1 VTKQDKPDEI
11 IEDLESLKNLFDEPQ
26 ATADPDFPDV
36 PVLNDALEEDNQ
48 DAGISADTFKALLD
62 DTWQESVEEVLDKA
76 RQTIAQNSAEW
87 FPDDTDEL
95 AQALKVRIDVSV
107 KAWLAETL
115 QANISGLRTHIVQAL
130 SEELLSHLH
139 QRLGSKDPN
148 DQNSDQT
155 SDQKNDKQ
163 KDT

>member
-1 VTKQDKPDEI
+1 VTNQDKPDEI
-11 IEDLESLKNLFDEPQ
+11 IEDLESLKDLFDESQ
-26 ATADPDFPDV
+26 ATTDPEFPDV
-36 PVLNDALEEDNQ
+36 PLLDDALEEDNH

-62 DTWQESVEEVLDKA
+62 DTWQESVEQVLDKA
-76 RQTIAQNSAEW
+76 RQTITQNSAEW

-130 SEELLSHLH
+130 SDELLSHLH
-139 QRLGSKDPN
+139 QRLGPKDAN
-148 DQNSDQT
+148 DQNSDHNK
-155 SDQKNDKQ
+155 DHQ